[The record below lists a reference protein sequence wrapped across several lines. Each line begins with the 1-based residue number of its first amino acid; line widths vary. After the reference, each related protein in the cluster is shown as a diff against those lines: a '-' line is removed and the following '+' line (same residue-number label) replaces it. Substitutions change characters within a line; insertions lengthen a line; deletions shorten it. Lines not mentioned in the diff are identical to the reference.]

1 MKRNLTRRDF
11 LKLSSIAIGAAALP
25 TLSPADLGLAA
36 PSMGLGR
43 ATIRLGLMKRP
54 RWVTDRVKYI
64 DIDEVVTIYRAVMG
78 QYEGKPSWHNYVW
91 YEVEGGYLHSSW
103 VQPVKNELQ
112 TPVTSLPLNGLFGEI
127 YVPYTEAYVSPD
139 TKSKI
144 VYRLYYS
151 STFKIT
157 KLQIVNGVMWYHLFD
172 EEKPNGFW
180 IDGRLMRI
188 ITPDEITPISPDAA
202 DKRVVAD
209 LDTHWLS
216 AYEGKTEVYRTRFAS
231 GKAYFE
237 SNGELKRN
245 ITLGVK
251 QPIWGKFIT
260 VHMSGGVAPDGYDLP
275 GVGWVSLFSGGGAAI
290 HSTYWHNDFGR
301 PRSAGC
307 LNATP
312 EAAKWFFRWTAPPVE
327 YVPGKIEAPWPGGTR
342 VEIVG
347 TPPPSNNDS
356 P

>member
-1 MKRNLTRRDF
+1 MNKKFSRRDF
-11 LKLSSIAIGAAALP
+11 LKLSSIALGAAALP
-25 TLSPADLGLAA
+25 ILSPTDSGAA
-36 PSMGLGR
+36 SAAALGR
-43 ATIRLGLMKRP
+43 VTVEGLRLMKRP
-54 RWVTDRVKYI
+54 RWITDLVGTKKR
-64 DIDEVVTIYRAVMG
+64 DEVVTIYRAIVG
-78 QYEGKPSWHNYVW
+78 EGKPFIHNNVW
-91 YEVEGGYLHSSW
+91 FEIEGGYLHSSW
-103 VQPVKNELQ
+103 VQPVKSELQ
-112 TPVTSLPLNGLFGEI
+112 TPVTSLPLNGLFGEVF
-127 YVPYTEAYVSPD
+127 VPYTEAYESPD
-139 TKSKI
+139 IKSKI
-144 VYRLYYS
+144 VYRLYYT

-157 KLQIVNGVMWYHLFD
+157 KLQTVNGVMWYHLFD

-180 IDGRLMRI
+180 IDGRHLRI
-188 ITPDEITPISPDAA
+188 ITPEEITPISPDAA

-251 QPIWGKFIT
+251 QPIWGKFIS

-327 YVPGKIEAPWPGGTR
+327 YVPGKIEVSWPGGTR
-342 VEIVG
+342 VEIIG
-347 TPPPSNNDS
+347 TPPPPTSEV

>member
-1 MKRNLTRRDF
+1 
-11 LKLSSIAIGAAALP
+11 
-25 TLSPADLGLAA
+25 
-36 PSMGLGR
+36 MGLGR

-180 IDGRLMRI
+180 IDGRHMRI
-188 ITPDEITPISPDAA
+188 ITPEEIAPISPDA

-216 AYEGKTEVYRTRFAS
+216 AYEGKIEVYRTRFAS

-237 SNGELKRN
+237 SSDGELKRN

-327 YVPGKIEAPWPGGTR
+327 YVPGKIEAPVARCGGTR
-342 VEIVG
+342 VEDRRHATAAWCKFVLL
-347 TPPPSNNDS
+347 
-356 P
+356 